1 MDPNRQTESEPRAG
15 ARPTSI
21 DGFFNKAQQPG
32 GQIKIPHDPVTTGT
46 PQPARQ
52 TADISKPAGGRP
64 APPPPSAAKRPFMPS
79 GFYTPPTIP
88 TLPKL
93 EEAPPPTHAEK
104 TRRNQGLRDIL
115 SVGGVLASA
124 LLLAFVLINFV
135 FQSYQVEGPSMRTT
149 LEDADHLIVWKV
161 DRTIANITGGDYIP
175 NRGDVIIF
183 NEPAG
188 AEPGAPAG
196 KQLIKRVIGLPGDRV
211 VIENTKLTV
220 YNQEN
225 PDGFNP
231 DQTLPYGDK
240 IIFEKPSSVDVTVG
254 DGQVFVA
261 GDNRDNSLDSR
272 LFGPIDN
279 DIIVGKLAVRI
290 LPLNTFKLF

>member
-1 MDPNRQTESEPRAG
+1 MDPNRRNESEPSVA

-21 DGFFNKAQQPG
+21 DGFLGTARQPG
-32 GQIKIPHDPVTTGT
+32 GQINIPHDAPATAKPTAATVDQT
-46 PQPARQ
+46 PRQ
-52 TADISKPAGGRP
+52 TFRP
-64 APPPPSAAKRPFMPS
+64 APTPPSATKRPFMPS
-79 GFYTPPTIP
+79 GFYQPPAIP

-93 EEAPPPTHAEK
+93 DQTPPPTHAEK
-104 TRRNQGLRDIL
+104 TKRHQGLRDVV
-115 SVGGVLASA
+115 SVAGVLVSA

-135 FQSYQVEGPSMRTT
+135 FQSYQVEGPSMRTS

-161 DRTIANITGGDYIP
+161 DRTVANITGMDYIP

-188 AEPGAPAG
+188 AEPGAPSS
-196 KQLIKRVIGLPGDRV
+196 KQLIKRVIALPGERV
-211 VIENTKLTV
+211 VFDNTKLTV
-220 YNQEN
+220 YNQEH
-225 PDGFNP
+225 PEGFNP
-231 DQTLPYGDK
+231 DTTMPYGDK

-254 DGQVFVA
+254 EGQVFIS

-272 LFGPIDN
+272 SFGPIDS
-279 DIIVGKLAVRI
+279 DLIVGKLAVRI

>member
-1 MDPNRQTESEPRAG
+1 M
-15 ARPTSI
+15 
-21 DGFFNKAQQPG
+21 
-32 GQIKIPHDPVTTGT
+32 
-46 PQPARQ
+46 
-52 TADISKPAGGRP
+52 PAG
-64 APPPPSAAKRPFMPS
+64 
-79 GFYTPPTIP
+79 FYEPPTLP

-93 EEAPPPTHAEK
+93 AEAPPPTHVEK
-104 TRRNQGLRDIL
+104 TKRNQGIRDLL
-115 SVGGVLASA
+115 SVAGVLVSA

-135 FQSYQVEGPSMRTT
+135 FQSYQVEGPSMRTS

-161 DRTIANITGGDYIP
+161 DRTIANITGKAYIP
-175 NRGDVIIF
+175 NRGDVVIF
-183 NEPAG
+183 NEPSN

-211 VIENTKLTV
+211 VIDNTTMTV
-220 YNQEN
+220 FNQEN
-225 PDGFNP
+225 PNGFNP
-231 DQTLPYGDK
+231 DTTLPYGDK

-254 DGQVFVA
+254 QDQVFVA

-272 LFGPIDN
+272 SFGPIDS